1 MKTATSQITAT
12 FNNDNK
18 PRISAPEAGLYLR
31 GEWGASEMSSWIG
44 KLLQPYYEAVSAKTD
59 FGGKDPL
66 VAMGQDRMLRRFL
79 NGGTGI
85 PQRSL
90 DDLLSNMVETGS
102 LEGVKI
108 CREAGADPYSC
119 HSLALQSNTAMDL
132 AQSAGRDDMVNAMT
146 AEPTRSVAPL
156 RSQPAFAIS

>member
-1 MKTATSQITAT
+1 MKTATPQITKS
-12 FNNDNK
+12 FNDNK
-18 PRISAPEAGLYLR
+18 PRLSASESASYLR
-31 GEWGASEMSSWIG
+31 GEWGAQEYSV
-44 KLLQPYYEAVSAKTD
+44 LLGQLLRPYYEAIAAKTD
-59 FGGKDPL
+59 FNGRDPL
-66 VAMGQDRMLRRFL
+66 IAMGQDRMLRRFL

-119 HSLALQSNTAMDL
+119 HSLALQSSTAMGL
-132 AQSAGRDDMVNAMT
+132 AESAGRQDMIDAMK
-146 AEPTRSVAPL
+146 AEPAHSIAPL
-156 RSQPAFAIS
+156 RSQPALAIS